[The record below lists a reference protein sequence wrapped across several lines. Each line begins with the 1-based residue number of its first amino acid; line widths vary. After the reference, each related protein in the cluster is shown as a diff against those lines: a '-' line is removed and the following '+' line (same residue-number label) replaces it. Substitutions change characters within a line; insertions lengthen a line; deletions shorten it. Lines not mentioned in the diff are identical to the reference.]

1 MTMNCARHTTSSSA
15 LARIEVGTIVE
26 RVVAFTGPVCDPGNP
41 GTREAFILVH
51 DHPPKNGNG
60 TRAAT
65 AARNGERRRSEL
77 ADFLRTR
84 RASLQ
89 PEEVGLP
96 AGGRRRTPGLRREE
110 VAQLAGVGAT
120 WYTWLEQGRD
130 VRASL
135 DVLEALARALRLT
148 PAERG
153 HLVLLGRGEQ
163 GPDCRPPAE
172 RVSPTLKRL
181 VENLGPSPAYILGR
195 RWDYLAWNQAWRV
208 VCGWEPGRDPST
220 RNHVWLT
227 FMDPSRRQLM
237 PDWERGARR
246 VVAKFR
252 ADSARHIADPAFER
266 LIASL
271 RAASPEFRKWWERH
285 EVSTGGEGRKELV
298 HPVAGKLVFE
308 HAVFRHEAS
317 DQRLVLYSP
326 LGEEDTPAKLAGLLE
341 EGASTPAVATG

>member
-1 MTMNCARHTTSSSA
+1 MSDDDGSKS
-15 LARIEVGTIVE
+15 
-26 RVVAFTGPVCDPGNP
+26 
-41 GTREAFILVH
+41 TRSV
-51 DHPPKNGNG
+51 
-60 TRAAT
+60 
-65 AARNGERRRSEL
+65 RNGDRRREEL

-84 RASLQ
+84 RASLL
-89 PEEVGLP
+89 PEHVGLP
-96 AGGRRRTPGLRREE
+96 NGGRRRTPGLRREE
-110 VAQLAGVGAT
+110 VAQLAGVGTT

-163 GPDCRPPAE
+163 GPACRPPAE
-172 RVSPTLKRL
+172 RASPTLKRL

-195 RWDYLAWNQAWRV
+195 RWDYLAWNDALRLV
-208 VCGWEPGRDPST
+208 FSWEPGRDPST
-220 RNHVWLT
+220 RNHIWLT
-227 FMDPSRRQLM
+227 FMDPARRELM

-246 VVAKFR
+246 LVAKFR
-252 ADSARHIADPAFER
+252 ADSARHIGDPAFER
-266 LIASL
+266 LIGSL

-285 EVSTGGEGRKELV
+285 EVAGGGEGRKELR
-298 HPVAGKLVFE
+298 HPAAGTLVFE

-326 LGEEDTPAKLAGLLE
+326 LGDEDTPAKLARLLE
-341 EGASTPAVATG
+341 GAGAVA